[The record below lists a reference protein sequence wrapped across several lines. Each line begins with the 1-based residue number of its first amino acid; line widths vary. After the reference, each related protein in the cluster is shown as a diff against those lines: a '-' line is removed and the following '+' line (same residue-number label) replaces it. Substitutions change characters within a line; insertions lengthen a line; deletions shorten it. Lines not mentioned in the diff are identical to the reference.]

1 MDSVVHIGTGW
12 GEIEISGNQYWEVYK
27 NGTIQSNGIATY
39 NEHGTDAKSY
49 TEIGEIKGD
58 GTSSLE
64 KHYNYIH
71 EKPAIGINYYRI
83 KQVDYDGKFSYSD
96 IASVR

>member
-1 MDSVVHIGTGW
+1 MIVQILDKKTRITWSVSTQINN
-12 GEIEISGNQYWEVYK
+12 EKYIIE
-27 NGTIQSNGIATY
+27 QS
-39 NEHGTDAKSY
+39 TDAKSY
-49 TEIGEIKGD
+49 IEIGEIKGD